1 MVIVMQRP
9 EIPLYQDVCC
19 LLLYFIIIMLFSLT
33 GTYIFVVEDDPNAK
47 KKKKSKKPKGYAGS
61 KTSRYDY
68 PSQTAG
74 LYDVGASVSDHTLS
88 DTLKPSINSNMN
100 ESRSYE
106 PVSTTKYQP
115 EHPKGE
121 NRKPKSRYKKY
132 GGAKT
137 SYGEIGGSS
146 YQNPG
151 VSGRNA
157 ESNRYKTSYD
167 DSSKH
172 DPYQSGKYGSSH
184 QYNPNRYDNKYGSG
198 GYSGDPGSSRYGG
211 PGYNQSKYGNY
222 SQARPEY
229 GGRSNE
235 GSSRNYSSRYNP
247 PHKYDPTSGKYSS
260 PGSYYQPVAAKYYD
274 SPKRYD
280 PQPQYADV
288 KPTLVDTH
296 PKQAQPPKQPQNP
309 ISTFESRA
317 TLQLQKEDSPEHS
330 VSDAIEKKATRYGGK
345 YETKDGK
352 IYYGG
357 KPSKYSNKRAKKY
370 NQRRK
375 TMHPD
380 PEETGKSDRTSV

>member
-1 MVIVMQRP
+1 M
-9 EIPLYQDVCC
+9 
-19 LLLYFIIIMLFSLT
+19 
-33 GTYIFVVEDDPNAK
+33 VEDDPDAK

-61 KTSRYDY
+61 KTSRYEY
-68 PSQTAG
+68 PDQSSG
-74 LYDVGASVSDHTLS
+74 LYDAGTSVSDHSLS
-88 DTLKPSINSNMN
+88 NTLKPAINSNMN
-100 ESRSYE
+100 ESRSYD

-115 EHPKGE
+115 ENPKGE

-137 SYGEIGGSS
+137 SYGDIGGAS
-146 YQNPG
+146 YANPG
-151 VSGRNA
+151 VSGRNVD
-157 ESNRYKTSYD
+157 SNRYKTSYD
-167 DSSKH
+167 DSSSRRE
-172 DPYQSGKYGSSH
+172 PYQSGKYGSSH
-184 QYNPNRYDNKYGSG
+184 QYNAGRYDNKYNSGSGSG
-198 GYSGDPGSSRYGG
+198 GGGGYGGDAGSSSRYGG
-211 PGYNQSKYGNY
+211 NYHSGGYNQSKYGNY
-222 SQARPEY
+222 GQSRPEY

-235 GSSRNYSSRYNP
+235 GNSRNYGSGYKSSP
-247 PHKYDPTSGKYSS
+247 SKYSSSSAKYGS

-274 SPKRYD
+274 TPKRYD

-296 PKQAQPPKQPQNP
+296 PKHTPNAPQPH

-357 KPSKYSNKRAKKY
+357 KPSKYSGKRGKKY

-375 TMHPD
+375 TMHPE
-380 PEETGKSDRTSV
+380 PEETEKSDRTSV